1 MKLKEIS
8 VENRPRERLIQNGVS
23 VLSDSELLAVLFQSG
38 FKGENV
44 IDMSNRLISE
54 YSLDKLNNLSI
65 YELMKIKGIGKA
77 KACKIISAFELSKR
91 VNAGR
96 ICDKKIT
103 CSEDIAKYYMEK
115 MRDYKKEHLIAVFL
129 NTKNKII
136 GESVISIGTVDSSL
150 VHPREV
156 FKEAIKCSASSIIL
170 VHNHPSG
177 DCEASEEDL
186 KVTEKLIKAGKLINI
201 GVLDHIVVGNS
212 NWWSIKRS

>member
-8 VENRPRERLIQNGVS
+8 IENRPRERLISSGVN

-38 FKGENV
+38 YKGENV

-54 YSLDKLNNLSI
+54 YSLEKLNSLSL

-77 KACKIISAFELSKR
+77 KACKILSAFELSKR
-91 VNAGR
+91 VRAGR
-96 ICDKKIT
+96 ICEKRIT

-115 MRDYKKEHLIAVFL
+115 MRDYKREHLIAVFL
-129 NTKNKII
+129 DTKNKII
-136 GESVISIGTVDSSL
+136 GEKVISIGTVDSSL

-156 FKEAIKCSASSIIL
+156 FKEAIKCSASAIIL

-177 DCEASEEDL
+177 DCEASEED
-186 KVTEKLIKAGKLINI
+186 IKITKRVNDAGKIFGIEL
-201 GVLDHIVVGNS
+201 LDHIIIGKKEFY
-212 NWWSIKRS
+212 SINI